1 MSISLRRGLAAVIL
15 SGLCRAAAAQT
26 TPDAAPPAA
35 PAADEP
41 RVTFG
46 TQTFLQYAADLHEAD
61 GYNAFDITRGYLDIR
76 ATISPRVRF
85 RVTPDA
91 RPTTDANLQQSLA
104 LHLAYASLQVEM
116 TPHAALLVGMHETPW
131 LTFEQSIDRY
141 RAQAPMVV
149 ERRQLIPGETDLGAS
164 VRATYGPAEMHVG
177 VYNGEGYGRPEL
189 DKYKSLQG
197 RLTVRP
203 LPEGVASGLRLS
215 GFYSLGWY
223 AQDRPRRLALAMA
236 SYEGRHGVVTAQ
248 VLQATDNPFVASDLS
263 RRGLAVFGEVR
274 RGPLGFAGFGR
285 FETFDPDADREGDT
299 ERRLTLGAA
308 HWSRAGRGRFGVM
321 ASYEELVRTADAQV
335 VQRRL
340 LAQTHVEF

>member
-1 MSISLRRGLAAVIL
+1 MSITIRRGLAAL
-15 SGLCRAAAAQT
+15 ALTGLCRVAAAQT
-26 TPDAAPPAA
+26 TPAAAPP
-35 PAADEP
+35 PADEP
-41 RVTFG
+41 KVTFG

-85 RVTPDA
+85 RFTPDA
-91 RPTTDANLQQSLA
+91 RPTTDANLQSSLA
-104 LHLAYASLQVEM
+104 LHLAYASLQVDVS
-116 TPHAALLVGMHETPW
+116 PHATVLVGMHETPW

-149 ERRQLIPGETDLGAS
+149 ERRQLVPGETDLGAS
-164 VRATYGPAEMHVG
+164 VRGSYGPAEVHVG
-177 VYNGEGYGRPEL
+177 IYNGEGYGRPEF

-203 LPEGVASGLRLS
+203 FGADGAIGGLRLS
-215 GFYSLGWY
+215 GFYSHGWY

-236 SYEGRHGVVTAQ
+236 SYEGTYGVVTAQ
-248 VLQATDNPFVASDLS
+248 VLQATDNPFVSSDLS
-263 RRGLAVFGEVR
+263 RRGVSVFGEVR

-285 FETFDPDADREGDT
+285 LETFDPDADRDGDT
-299 ERRLTLGAA
+299 ERRLTIGAA

-321 ASYEELVRTADAQV
+321 ASYEELVRTIDAQT